1 LKEEVRKEIL
11 EKIDLT
17 EEELELW
24 RNISERIHIP
34 ISDEGILEQYD
45 GYFELEELDWEGYRS
60 KYGDISR
67 MDRILKAE
75 GKSPDE
81 YKVTKQADALMT
93 FYCLDISEVNAIL
106 NGAGYSTKDDLLSSN
121 FYYYLN
127 RTSHGSTLSSLVHS
141 YLASL
146 IGDRKLSQQLY
157 LEALR
162 SDYDGIQGGTT
173 KEGIHTGVMAGTA
186 LLTLRAYAGL
196 KFDSD
201 QVRIDPC
208 LPDTWR
214 QVNFNFQFKG
224 DGYYF
229 EITPEKV
236 KAKVNSPSKSSIGIL
251 VGDRQVTV
259 GNLEWVTFEL
269 EKGEKLEC

>member
-1 LKEEVRKEIL
+1 
-11 EKIDLT
+11 
-17 EEELELW
+17 
-24 RNISERIHIP
+24 
-34 ISDEGILEQYD
+34 
-45 GYFELEELDWEGYRS
+45 LEELDWDGFRS

-81 YKVTKQADALMT
+81 YKVSKQADALMT
-93 FYCLDISEVNAIL
+93 FYNLDSDEVTAIL
-106 NGAGYSTKDDLLSSN
+106 NGVGCSTKDGLLSRN

-146 IGDRKLSQQLY
+146 IGDRKLSWQLY

-162 SDYDGIQGGTT
+162 SDYEDIQDGTT

-186 LLTLRAYAGL
+186 RLTLRAYAGL
-196 KFDSD
+196 KLDGD
-201 QVRIDPC
+201 RVRIAPC
-208 LPDTWR
+208 LPETWR
-214 QVNFNFQFKG
+214 QMSFNFQFKG

-229 EITPEKV
+229 ALTPEKV
-236 KAKVNSPSKSSIGIL
+236 KVKVDSPSKSRIEIL
-251 VGDRQVTV
+251 VGDRQVAV